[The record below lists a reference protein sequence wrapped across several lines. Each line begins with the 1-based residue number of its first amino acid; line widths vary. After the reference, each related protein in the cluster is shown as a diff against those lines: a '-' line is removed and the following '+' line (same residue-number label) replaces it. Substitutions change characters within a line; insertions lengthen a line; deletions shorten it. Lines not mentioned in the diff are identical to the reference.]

1 MEIIKLFLIF
11 IFLYYFS
18 TSCLI
23 YKLVFIFSSSLLT
36 TFYSNKK
43 YYEDNKDLSIVNK
56 VSDIICRYIYFFS
69 VLVGSTL
76 NYVKN
81 IWGISYLYQGL
92 ELINSWYVKGKNIL
106 LSKAMGYVMKLFIP
120 SSIEYKKIDK
130 PKENKKTFKDDTE
143 MLDFLNNLEDDVKKD
158 N

>member
-1 MEIIKLFLIF
+1 MEIIKLFLMY
-11 IFLYYFS
+11 IFLYYFVHFS
-18 TSCLI
+18 
-23 YKLVFIFSSSLLT
+23 LVFKMLFIFSSSLLT
-36 TFYSNKK
+36 TFYSNKN
-43 YYEDNKDLSIVNK
+43 YYEDNKDTSIVNK

-69 VLVGSTL
+69 VLIGSIL

-120 SSIEYKKIDK
+120 SNIEYKNLDK
-130 PKENKKTFKDDTE
+130 PKENKRLFKDDTE
-143 MLDFLNNLEDDVKKD
+143 MLDFLNNLENEVKKD